1 MATLERAIA
10 LACEAHAGQV
20 DKAGEAYILH
30 PLRLMLAVQGESARI
45 AAVLHDVVEDSSTTL
60 DDLRAAGF
68 APEVV
73 AAVAALTKREGEDYL
88 DFVRRASANPIARVV
103 KRADL
108 LDNLNLDRISA
119 PTEKDRA
126 RIQRYQA
133 ALKVLDAAE

>member
-30 PLRLMLAVQGESARI
+30 PLRLMLAVEGEAARI
-45 AAVLHDVVEDSSTTL
+45 AAVLHDVVEDSATTL
-60 DDLRAAGF
+60 DDLTAAGF

-73 AAVAALTKREGEDYL
+73 RAVGALTKREGEDYL
-88 DFVRRASANPIARVV
+88 DFVRRAAADPIARVV

-108 LDNLNLDRISA
+108 LDNLNLDRIPS

-133 ALKVLDAAE
+133 ALELLDASN